1 MGDGVSASDIIT
13 YIGVPLAVLGVM
25 PVLYTFI
32 VAIITQQHIRRELRR
47 NHVDNAVTRTSLMS
61 GTVDVEHPRYSIQPL
76 PRYDAN
82 YWKKSMDRSGITGGS
97 WTIFNWHKI
106 VTGRVNYHLRLRDRM
121 VQPQAEID
129 FEKLVTFLLD
139 RGAVP
144 DPEGVKLLKA
154 LGLQTPRM
162 TRLLT
167 TSGPVKRSILV
178 VSNPEEAEGHLSL
191 TLFWAD
197 ELGSRNEG
205 SLPPYWARLHARE
218 VILEK
223 TPDAENESKAEEAAT
238 STASTEVPD
247 TAGERSEKEIP
258 SKSDEK
264 EPPPPFQ
271 PIYTPAAWG
280 AGDDKTR
287 LPIRFCLGPS
297 GLEDA
302 KLETLDGL
310 DVYGSFRIEHLRFQY
325 PGSASDMNLWFAAGA
340 VTTLGDGQG
349 GLWKYAIPNDV
360 IRFSQKD
367 TMPHGALVWLGL
379 VEEEETPMMV
389 ARREAK
395 IRAAQDARHQDFL
408 DGIRQRDLEKNMPEA
423 MRQQA
428 QRQRQMATVQAHLN
442 RQREEA
448 RERQEEEFRKKEL
461 ALTSHRVTQSFLSTA
476 CLDHLRKEKCVL
488 DAATPQ
494 DICADMLYKMLFNE
508 EFANRICKILDA
520 WKSWAEIGVMNDRH
534 LDDLKS
540 DVVGFC
546 YAGVLLAIISERA
559 RSAETWAGSDL
570 AECQR
575 VYRSVYLG

>member
-1 MGDGVSASDIIT
+1 MGVSATDIIT
-13 YIGVPLAVLGVM
+13 YIGIPLAVLGVM
-25 PVLYTFI
+25 PVLYTFL
-32 VAIITQQHIRRELRR
+32 VAIVTQQHIRRELRR
-47 NHVDNAVTRTSLMS
+47 NNVDNAVTRTSLMS

-76 PRYDAN
+76 PRHEAD
-82 YWKKSMDRSGITGGS
+82 YWRKSMNRSGIIGGS

-139 RGAVP
+139 RGAIP
-144 DPEGVKLLKA
+144 DPEGVKLLKT

-167 TSGPVKRSILV
+167 TSGPAKRSILV
-178 VSNPEEAEGHLSL
+178 VSNPEDAEGHLSL

-205 SLPPYWARLHARE
+205 SLPPYWARVHPRD
-218 VILEK
+218 VILTK
-223 TPDAENESKAEEAAT
+223 TPDAGNDSKVDVNAT
-238 STASTEVPD
+238 STKVPD
-247 TAGERSEKEIP
+247 TAEGGSEKEGP
-258 SKSDEK
+258 LRSDEQ
-264 EPPPPFQ
+264 EPPPPFP
-271 PIYTPAAWG
+271 PIYTPAAWN
-280 AGDDKTR
+280 AGDNKTR
-287 LPIRFCLGPS
+287 LPVRFCLGPT

-310 DVYGSFRIEHLRFQY
+310 DVYGGFKIEHLKFQH
-325 PGSASDMNLWFAAGA
+325 PGSTSNINLWFAAGA
-340 VTTLGDGQG
+340 VTTLGDEQG
-349 GLWKYAIPNDV
+349 GLWKYAIPSDV
-360 IRFSQKD
+360 VRFSQRD

-379 VEEEETPMMV
+379 VKEEETPMMV

-395 IRAAQDARHQDFL
+395 IRAVQQARHQEFL

-428 QRQRQMATVQAHLN
+428 ERQRHMTMAQSHSN

-461 ALTSHRVTQSFLSTA
+461 ALTSHRVTQSFVSMA
-476 CLDHLRKEKCVL
+476 CLEHLKKEKCIL
-488 DAATPQ
+488 AEATLQ
-494 DICADMLYKMLFNE
+494 EICVDMLYKMLFDE
-508 EFANRICKILDA
+508 EFANRICKILDG
-520 WKSWAEIGVMNDRH
+520 WRSWGEIGVMNDRH
-534 LDDLKS
+534 LDELKS

-546 YAGVLLAIISERA
+546 YAGVLLCIISERA

>member
-25 PVLYTFI
+25 PVLYTFL
-32 VAIITQQHIRRELRR
+32 VAIVTQQHIRRELRR
-47 NHVDNAVTRTSLMS
+47 NHVSNAVTRTSLMS

-76 PRYDAN
+76 PRHDVN
-82 YWKKSMDRSGITGGS
+82 YWKKSTDRSGISGGS
-97 WTIFNWHKI
+97 WTIFHWHKI

-144 DPEGVKLLKA
+144 DPEGVKLLKT

-178 VSNPEEAEGHLSL
+178 VSNPEDAEGHLSL

-205 SLPPYWARLHARE
+205 SLPPYWARLQARE

-223 TPDAENESKAEEAAT
+223 VADAKSESMVEET
-238 STASTEVPD
+238 VTSTEVPD
-247 TAGERSEKEIP
+247 TAGERSEKDTP
-258 SKSDEK
+258 MKSDEQ
-264 EPPPPFQ
+264 ESPPPFP
-271 PIYTPAAWG
+271 PINTPAAWG
-280 AGDDKTR
+280 AGDDKSR
-287 LPIRFCLGPS
+287 LPVRFSLGPT

-310 DVYGSFRIEHLRFQY
+310 DVYGSFRIEHLKFQY
-325 PGSASDMNLWFAAGA
+325 PGSTSNMNLWFTAGA

-349 GLWKYAIPNDV
+349 GLWKYTIPGDV
-360 IRFSQKD
+360 MRFSQKD
-367 TMPHGALVWLGL
+367 TMPHGALVWMGL

-395 IRAAQDARHQDFL
+395 IKAAQEARHRDFL
-408 DGIRQRDLEKNMPEA
+408 EGIRQRDLEKNMPEA

-428 QRQRQMATVQAHLN
+428 QRQRHMATSQAHFN

-461 ALTSHRVTQSFLSTA
+461 ALTSHRVTQSFVSTA
-476 CLDHLRKEKCVL
+476 CLEHLRKEQCIL
-488 DAATPQ
+488 DEATPQ
-494 DICADMLYKMLFNE
+494 DICTDILYRMLFSE
-508 EFANRICKILDA
+508 EFANRICKILDG
-520 WKSWAEIGVMNDRH
+520 WRSWGETGVMNDRH
-534 LDDLKS
+534 LDELKS

-546 YAGVLLAIISERA
+546 YAGVLLCIISERA